1 MGDVLVVGLIVKI
14 VFELG
19 WWYFE
24 KTLNEK
30 LSIIVDKMIVESD
43 HQETKNTLKN
53 LKMTFNS
60 FTSRLDFFVE
70 NLTRLAKDEITDQE
84 KIGKLADLLNSQGKI
99 ISKEAIDVWGC
110 HKFINETLKR
120 LKVDAN
126 NAEYKS
132 LQFLF
137 NTDM

>member
-1 MGDVLVVGLIVKI
+1 
-14 VFELG
+14 
-19 WWYFE
+19 
-24 KTLNEK
+24 
-30 LSIIVDKMIVESD
+30 
-43 HQETKNTLKN
+43 
-53 LKMTFNS
+53 MTFNS

-137 NTDM
+137 NTDMYRFVM